1 MYPACMGKNANDDN
15 EGLFEDIS
23 DKHNDDIPEE
33 EESLR
38 SYREALQQEWAEQND
53 PSNARQTVKQ
63 TKDAIRSQ
71 LPDYLANMRG
81 LAMGALSESVK
92 YNANK
97 FLIEAVLAT
106 GGVGAKDTL
115 AELLEEFEDEKKTE
129 KKEN

>member
-1 MYPACMGKNANDDN
+1 MYPACMGKNPNDDN

-23 DKHNDDIPEE
+23 NEDIPEE
-33 EESLR
+33 EESLKA
-38 SYREALQQEWAEQND
+38 YREALQQEWAEQND
-53 PSNARQTVKQ
+53 PSNARQTIKQ

-81 LAMGALSESVK
+81 LAMGAMSESVK

-97 FLIEAVLAT
+97 FLIEAVLAA

-129 KKEN
+129 SKEN